1 METKKKECKSCKSAK
16 NMMKSYKGTLVFSL
30 YFLFAAIYGTVKI
43 VEKII
48 SLF

>member
-1 METKKKECKSCKSAK
+1 MEKNCNECKNPGKLKDFQFGA
-16 NMMKSYKGTLVFSL
+16 MFFGSYLLVSS
-30 YFLFAAIYGTVKI
+30 IYGTVKI

>member
-1 METKKKECKSCKSAK
+1 METEKKECKSCKNAK
-16 NMMKSYKGTLVFSL
+16 SMIKSYKGTLLFSL